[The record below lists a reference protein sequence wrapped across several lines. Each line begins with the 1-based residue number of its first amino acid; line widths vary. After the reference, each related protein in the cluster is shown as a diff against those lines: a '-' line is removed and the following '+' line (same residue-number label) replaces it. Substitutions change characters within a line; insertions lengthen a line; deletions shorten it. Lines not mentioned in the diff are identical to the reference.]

1 VGRAKVHT
9 AAAAFATLLA
19 LIPWE
24 LLRAAGVS
32 EELSFYAAAALL
44 GFAAIAALGM
54 RSHSL
59 GHRAFHIKA
68 LRETFEVQ
76 GFLRD
81 FAVFAFTELALAG
94 VILIF
99 LATARE

>member
-1 VGRAKVHT
+1 MRQAKVHT
-9 AAAAFATLLA
+9 ATAAFATLLA
-19 LIPWE
+19 LIPWQ
-24 LLRAAGVS
+24 LLRDAGVS
-32 EELSFYAAAALL
+32 EELSFYATAALL
-44 GFAAIAALGM
+44 GLAAIAALGM

-59 GHRAFHIKA
+59 GQRAFRMKA

-94 VILIF
+94 VIMIF
-99 LATARE
+99 LATVHE